1 MFLSF
6 WTNTF
11 SVELIFQFLSNQVL
25 SIFYSVGGG
34 GNICSYIF
42 HGAYTPPL
50 YILMQSYNNHCM
62 DRIGGFPEAVPS
74 INYIGRQ
81 LDISYIGR
89 EMYGESV
96 LFKRVL
102 PWVISVRVLSDHKHI
117 HATPIDGKIIVLQRT
132 WTTRPLSRRTGL
144 WDHHILPNLIHFK
157 SSPYLLRFQPHG
169 YLINKL

>member
-1 MFLSF
+1 MKNLLSF
-6 WTNTF
+6 QLDWIGIIDWTNVPFLLNKYFF
-11 SVELIFQFLSNQVL
+11 SWTNF
-25 SIFYSVGGG
+25 SIFIKSSFKYFLFSGS
-34 GNICSYIF
+34 NICSYIF
-42 HGAYTPPL
+42 HGACTPPL

-81 LDISYIGR
+81 LVISYIGR

-132 WTTRPLSRRTGL
+132 WTTRPLSIEGPASEIIIYYR
-144 WDHHILPNLIHFK
+144 I
-157 SSPYLLRFQPHG
+157 
-169 YLINKL
+169 